1 MENSKPTLTDLL
13 LIEVHRGW
21 SRQAITLAGPV
32 AALPMGTIV
41 GKITANGKYAPLTPA
56 ASNGTQLA
64 AGVLIADAEA
74 STPDK
79 KADALLRGG
88 VVNLAALVWP
98 AGITE
103 LQKTTALAQLEAAG
117 ILARDVL

>member
-13 LIEVHRGW
+13 LIEVHRGL

-32 AALPMGTIV
+32 AALPMGTVV
-41 GKITANGKYAPLTPA
+41 GKVTASGKYAPLTPA
-56 ASNGTQLA
+56 ASNGSQVA
-64 AGVLIADAEA
+64 AGVLIADAAA

-79 KADALLRGG
+79 KADALLRLG

-98 AGITE
+98 AGITDP
-103 LQKTTALAQLEAAG
+103 QKATALAQLEAAG
-117 ILARDVL
+117 ILAREAL